1 MPTRAVTIMCLVQVG
16 LLVLAWMLTSKFV
29 RIAERTW
36 EADGY
41 FWGFETPMFQWL
53 RGYRGWGL
61 WLLAVPVTVA
71 LLCTLLSKNHR
82 DIAIVSEG
90 GFRLGVFVTIL
101 AVVFTV
107 FVIWVSAQYA
117 FGGRVYSHHG

>member
-1 MPTRAVTIMCLVQVG
+1 MPTRAVTILCLVQVVF
-16 LLVLAWMLTSKFV
+16 LVLAWMLTSKFL
-29 RIAERTW
+29 RFAERTAW
-36 EADGY
+36 LDYQSFAIREARLL
-41 FWGFETPMFQWL
+41 FWF
-53 RGYRGWGL
+53 RNYGL